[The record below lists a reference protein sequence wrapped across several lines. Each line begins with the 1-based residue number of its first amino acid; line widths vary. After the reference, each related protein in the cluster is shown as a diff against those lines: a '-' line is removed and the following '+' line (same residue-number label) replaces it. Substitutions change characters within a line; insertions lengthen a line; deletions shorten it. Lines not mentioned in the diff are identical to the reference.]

1 MPDVVQIRFPAMG
14 CPIQVI
20 VGQPLAAGTPAP
32 AKAAAAARAYLEDFD
47 ARLSRFRAD
56 SELSRLNADPREE
69 VPASPLLRAAVSA
82 GLWAAERSGGL
93 VDPTV
98 IDALERNGYAGSRAR
113 TLPEPL
119 GEALAAAPPRR
130 AAAASATSRWR
141 EIEVDDAAGVIRRP
155 PGVRFDTGGSGKG
168 LAADAVAHRLRA
180 YERSIVDCAGD
191 VRLNG
196 PGFARTPMHV
206 TLRHPLTGRA
216 LTPLAPR
223 GGAVATSGIDS
234 RVWRRDDGSYA
245 HHLIDPATGEPAWT
259 GLVAATAV
267 APTAL
272 EAETLTKMAL
282 LLGPDGARE
291 VLAEHGGIA
300 YGDDGGVELI
310 GPVAPL
316 QARAAKQ
323 QARQRA
329 RRPKMQVRLPR

>member
-1 MPDVVQIRFPAMG
+1 MQDVVHLRFPAMG

-20 VGQPLAAGTPAP
+20 VGTAREPGAPAP
-32 AKAAAAARAYLEDFD
+32 ARAAADARRYLEDFD
-47 ARLSRFRAD
+47 ARLSRFRAS
-56 SELSRLNADPREE
+56 SELSALNGDPREE
-69 VPASPLLRAAVSA
+69 VPASPLLRAAVGA
-82 GLWAAERSGGL
+82 GLWAARRSGGL

-98 IDALERNGYAGSRAR
+98 IDALERNGYAASRAHAR
-113 TLPEPL
+113 PEPL
-119 GEALAAAPPRR
+119 ATALAAAPPRR
-130 AAAASATSRWR
+130 PAAADPRSRWR
-141 EIEVDDAAGVIRRP
+141 EIEVDEAAGVIRRP

-168 LAADAVAHRLRA
+168 LAADALAHRLAA

-196 PGFARTPMHV
+196 PGFARRPMHV
-206 TLRHPLTGRA
+206 TLAHPVTGRE
-216 LTPLAPR
+216 LPPLAPR

-234 RVWRRDDGSYA
+234 RVWRREDGSYS

-282 LLGPDGARE
+282 LLGPEGARE

-300 YGDDGGVELI
+300 YGDDGGIELI
-310 GPVAPL
+310 GPVARL
-316 QARAAKQ
+316 QAQPAAAQ
-323 QARQRA
+323 QPARPAVRL
-329 RRPKMQVRLPR
+329 RLPR